1 MHTRTDLLDCTRS
14 WVPPAIAAAPAIE
27 RPTVKTPAARNRCN
41 MISSW
46 YRPPPHSPSAGFA
59 PCITSTSSDLTP
71 CRRRVLSPGDLGVTS
86 QRTSRRCFL
95 KLVDGFDQ
103 LQQAERLDQILV
115 GTRFKTSRTVF
126 TLPPSGQQNDLGAD
140 QLGISLDAPA
150 HLQSINA
157 PGIITSRSTRS
168 GRNSSAILRPA
179 CPSAASN
186 ISYATNSMVIRKSL
200 RISAWSSTISIFFMQ
215 YLAIIQKSPDKLI
228 FDKITISYKLF
239 LSFVKSFFTAVV
251 PKYSA
256 S

>member
-157 PGIITSRSTRS
+157 PRHHHIKKHQIRAQLLGHTEACLPIRRFKYFVRHKLHGHSQKLANIRMVVDDQYFFHAVPRD
-168 GRNSSAILRPA
+168 NSKIA
-179 CPSAASN
+179 CQAD
-186 ISYATNSMVIRKSL
+186 
-200 RISAWSSTISIFFMQ
+200 F
-215 YLAIIQKSPDKLI
+215 
-228 FDKITISYKLF
+228 
-239 LSFVKSFFTAVV
+239 
-251 PKYSA
+251 
-256 S
+256 

>member
-71 CRRRVLSPGDLGVTS
+71 CRRRVLSPGDLGVTAL
-86 QRTSRRCFL
+86 RTSRRRFL

-157 PGIITSRSTRS
+157 PRHHHIKKHQIRAQLLGHTDTWLSMLRFYDLVFHTIEVHSHNF
-168 GRNSSAILRPA
+168 RNIRMVVDDQYFFHSVARD
-179 CPSAASN
+179 
-186 ISYATNSMVIRKSL
+186 NS
-200 RISAWSSTISIFFMQ
+200 
-215 YLAIIQKSPDKLI
+215 
-228 FDKITISYKLF
+228 KI
-239 LSFVKSFFTAVV
+239 A
-251 PKYSA
+251 
-256 S
+256 